1 MTKPKIL
8 ITGEISP
15 FVAAILREQLDNG
28 EIEII
33 IDRLEVDNLEIDTS
47 DYNMIAEGGN
57 CLPVLSEDQISDLR
71 DRIKEGNLNMC
82 PDLICDSIT
91 LAEGKPY
98 QNWTPYKTKTIAKHN
113 YLWYYQRSFR

>member
-1 MTKPKIL
+1 MAKPKIL

-47 DYNMIAEGGN
+47 DYDMIAEGGN
-57 CLPVLSEDQISDLR
+57 CLPVLSEEQVSDLR
-71 DRIKEGNLNMC
+71 DRIKQGNLSMC
-82 PDLICDSIT
+82 PYWMCDSIT
-91 LAEGKPY
+91 LVDDKPE
-98 QNWTPYKTKTIAKHN
+98 QKVASPKTKTIAKHN
-113 YLWYYQRSFR
+113 YPWYHQRSFR